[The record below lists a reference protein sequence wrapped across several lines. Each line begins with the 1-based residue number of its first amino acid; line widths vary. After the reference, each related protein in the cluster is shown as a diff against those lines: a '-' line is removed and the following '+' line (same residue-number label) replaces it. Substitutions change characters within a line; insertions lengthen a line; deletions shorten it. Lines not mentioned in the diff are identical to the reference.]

1 MLEKIGK
8 KIVKNIGKI
17 FLIIIAIALF
27 IFGYQCGSGRSTP
40 KTDSKTIVDTFVIKT
55 TDTIKPEPKVLW
67 YPSKPKIRIDTVSIP
82 VYLDSNECNRIYVY
96 NDTIKTK
103 DYDLYRNMSLQG
115 RLRYDSTG
123 VKLKV
128 PLMVTNSTTVTI
140 KKDSVIAHPYKYE
153 IHAGILATPKM
164 LAPMLEVSV
173 DKWSYSAGYDPFNK
187 QPVIQVKYRIK
198 GWCPKKRK

>member
-1 MLEKIGK
+1 MKTIG
-8 KIVKNIGKI
+8 KNIGKI
-17 FLIIIAIALF
+17 FLGIIAIALF
-27 IFGYQCGSGRSTP
+27 IFGYQCGSDNICP
-40 KTDSKTIVDTFVIKT
+40 KTDSKTIIDTFIVKT
-55 TDTIKPEPKVLW
+55 TDTIKPEPKILW
-67 YPSKPKIRIDTVSIP
+67 YPSKPKVRIDTVIKP
-82 VYLDSNECNRIYVY
+82 VYLDSGACNRIYVY
-96 NDTIKTK
+96 EDTIRTK
-103 DYDLYRNMSLQG
+103 DYDLYRKSHVQG
-115 RLRYDSTG
+115 ILRFDTTG

-140 KKDSVIAHPYKYE
+140 KKDSIISHPYKYE

-198 GWCPKKRK
+198 GWTPKNKKK